1 MNTSGRAQMPCDAA
15 FQLISRRLDGDLTRA
30 ETQQLYRHLAVWES
44 CHVQMA
50 EMAAMAAQLEER
62 KSSFAYHHQV
72 PSFLF
77 PARTFFQNLL
87 LTSM

>member
-1 MNTSGRAQMPCDAA
+1 MPCDAA
-15 FQLISRRLDGDLTRA
+15 LRLISRSLDGDLTRA
-30 ETQQLYRHLAVWES
+30 KTQQLYRHLAVCES
-44 CHVQMA
+44 CHGQVV
-50 EMAAMAAQLEER
+50 EMAAVAAQLEER